1 MERMRIIDSLREARH
16 QRSLT
21 QRDVAQRSG
30 MSQPA
35 LAALEA
41 GRGNPTLD
49 TLERWA
55 RALDVALL
63 AAPRGLD
70 PLVEVAEALPGADD
84 ATAFRLAVEL
94 LDRLR
99 EMSAYELTVV
109 VSRSPTGSSTA
120 RHDALMAAVVELV
133 CIERG
138 VRVPAWCDEPVALP
152 MWWVSPLPS
161 ARRHALATCP
171 APFRAR
177 GIMIDEA
184 DVMRA

>member
-1 MERMRIIDSLREARH
+1 MSIIDHLKDVR
-16 QRSLT
+16 QRSARS
-21 QRDVAQRSG
+21 QRDVARLSG

-55 RALDVALL
+55 RALDLELTAL
-63 AAPRGLD
+63 PRPYD
-70 PLVEVAEALPGADD
+70 PMVEVATALSDADD
-84 ATAFRLAVEL
+84 PLAFRLGLEL

-99 EMSAYELTVV
+99 EMGEEELTDAI
-109 VSRSPTGSSTA
+109 SHAPRTSSE
-120 RHDALMAAVVELV
+120 RYEALIAAVVELV
-133 CIERG
+133 CIERSISP
-138 VRVPAWCDEPVALP
+138 PAWCAEPIASP
-152 MWWVSPLPS
+152 MWWISPLPS

-177 GIMIDEA
+177 GIMIDEV

>member
-1 MERMRIIDSLREARH
+1 MGIVDDLKDARQH
-16 QRSLT
+16 SSRS
-21 QRDVAQRSG
+21 QRDVARRAG

-55 RALDVALL
+55 RALDLEL
-63 AAPRGLD
+63 AALPRERD
-70 PLVEVAEALPGADD
+70 PLGDVATALGDADD
-84 ATAFRLAVEL
+84 ALAFRLGLEL

-99 EMSAYELTVV
+99 EMGQTELVDI
-109 VSRSPTGSSTA
+109 VSRTPRANSE
-120 RHDALMAAVVELV
+120 RYDALIGAVVELV
-133 CIERG
+133 CLELGIDA
-138 VRVPAWCDEPVALP
+138 PTWCAGPVASP
-152 MWWVSPLPS
+152 TWWVSPLPS

-171 APFRAR
+171 APFRTR

>member
-1 MERMRIIDSLREARH
+1 MRLVDELRDARH
-16 QRSLT
+16 QRSRS
-21 QRDVAQRSG
+21 QRDVARRAG

-55 RALDVALL
+55 RALDLEL
-63 AAPRGLD
+63 AALPRERD
-70 PLVEVAEALPGADD
+70 PLVDVTTALGDADD
-84 ATAFRLAVEL
+84 ALAFRLGLEL

-99 EMSAYELTVV
+99 EMGQGELVDI
-109 VSRSPTGSSTA
+109 VSRAPRASSE
-120 RHDALMAAVVELV
+120 RYDALIGAVVELV
-133 CIERG
+133 CLERG
-138 VRVPAWCDEPVALP
+138 IDAPTWCAEPVASP
-152 MWWVSPLPS
+152 TWWVSPLPS

-171 APFRAR
+171 APFRTR

>member
-1 MERMRIIDSLREARH
+1 
-16 QRSLT
+16 
-21 QRDVAQRSG
+21 

-55 RALDVALL
+55 RALDLELVAL
-63 AAPRGLD
+63 PRPHDPMVEIATALSDADD
-70 PLVEVAEALPGADD
+70 PL
-84 ATAFRLAVEL
+84 AFRLGLEL

-99 EMSAYELTVV
+99 EMGEEEFTDV
-109 VSRSPTGSSTA
+109 VSHAPRTSSE
-120 RHDALMAAVVELV
+120 HYEALIAAVVELV

-138 VRVPAWCDEPVALP
+138 IAPPAWCAEPVASP

-177 GIMIDEA
+177 GIMIDEV

>member
-1 MERMRIIDSLREARH
+1 MRLVDELKDARH
-16 QRSLT
+16 QRSRS
-21 QRDVAQRSG
+21 QRDVARRAG

-55 RALDVALL
+55 RALDLEL
-63 AAPRGLD
+63 AALPRERD
-70 PLVEVAEALPGADD
+70 PLVDVATALADADD
-84 ATAFRLAVEL
+84 ALAFRLGLEL

-99 EMSAYELTVV
+99 EMGAKEFEQV
-109 VSRSPTGSSTA
+109 VSRASRTNSE
-120 RHDALMAAVVELV
+120 RYDALIGAVVEQV
-133 CIERG
+133 CLERG
-138 VRVPAWCDEPVALP
+138 SDVPTWCAEPVASP
-152 MWWVSPLPS
+152 IWWVSPLPS

-177 GIMIDEA
+177 GIMIDES
-184 DVMRA
+184 DLMRA

>member
-1 MERMRIIDSLREARH
+1 MNVIDSLKDARH
-16 QRSLT
+16 QLSRS
-21 QRDVAQRSG
+21 QRDVARLAG

-55 RALDVALL
+55 RALDLEL
-63 AAPRGLD
+63 AALPREHHPFVD
-70 PLVEVAEALPGADD
+70 VTTALADADD
-84 ATAFRLAVEL
+84 AFAFRLGLEL

-99 EMSAYELTVV
+99 EMGDNEFTRV
-109 VSRSPTGSSTA
+109 VSQAPRRSSD
-120 RHDALMAAVVELV
+120 RYDALIAAVVELV
-133 CIERG
+133 CLERDID
-138 VRVPAWCDEPVALP
+138 PPPWCAEPVASP
-152 MWWVSPLPS
+152 TWWVSPLPS

-177 GIMIDEA
+177 GIMIDEM
-184 DVMRA
+184 DVLRA